1 MPGSLLAHSAGGQKP
16 AGYLPAPLLAR
27 AGSFSLGARR
37 SWGREARVSLSAI
50 CSPTPHLMLVTD
62 PLLIAWLW
70 AAFTSLAFDSLL
82 FLWKPQS

>member
-1 MPGSLLAHSAGGQKP
+1 MPGSLLACSAGGKTP
-16 AGYLPAPLLAR
+16 ASYLPAPLLAR

-37 SWGREARVSLSAI
+37 SRGREARVSLAAI

-62 PLLIAWLW
+62 PLLTAWLW